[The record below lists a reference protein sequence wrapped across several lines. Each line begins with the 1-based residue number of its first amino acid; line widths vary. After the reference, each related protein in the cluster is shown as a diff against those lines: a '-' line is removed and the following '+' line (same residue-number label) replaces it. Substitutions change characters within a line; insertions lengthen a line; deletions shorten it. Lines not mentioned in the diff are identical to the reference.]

1 MRKSLSSIRRSAHPV
16 RAEIFAILLS
26 LFFLLP
32 FYWMAQTTTKDNGQ
46 LMQGTFVPG
55 KPNHFIHD
63 NLTDIWAWQGG
74 VFPKWLVNSFIY
86 STVGCVFATFFAA
99 MAGFAFRRYRFFGRK
114 LLFMVILGFLMV
126 PEFATVLPL
135 FIEFRNFH
143 ILNTPFAFVIPSM
156 VSIFGTYLM
165 VVYWNQVPEEMFDAA
180 MMDGAR
186 DFSIF
191 LRIGL
196 PGILPGITT
205 LLILQFTAIWNNY
218 FLSLIMLSDQN
229 IFPLIL
235 GITTINSSSG
245 IPVYNLTLMGAF
257 LTTLP
262 LLLIFFALQR
272 FLAPQLT
279 GAIK

>member
-1 MRKSLSSIRRSAHPV
+1 MKADRGV
-16 RAEIFAILLS
+16 RFQLIAILLS
-26 LFFLLP
+26 IFFLLP

-63 NLTDIWAWQGG
+63 NLTGIFSWEDG
-74 VFPKWLVNSFIY
+74 VFKKWLVNSVLY
-86 STVGCVFATFFAA
+86 AGVGSVFGTFFAA
-99 MAGFAFRRYRFFGRK
+99 MAGFAFRRYRFIGRK
-114 LLFMVILGFLMV
+114 FLFILILGFALV
-126 PEFATVLPL
+126 PGFATALPL
-135 FIEFRNFH
+135 FIEFKNFRL
-143 ILNTPFAFVIPSM
+143 LNTPWAFIIPSM
-156 VSIFGTYLM
+156 VYIFGVYLM
-165 VVYWNQVPEEMFDAA
+165 VVYWNQVPDELFDAA

-186 DFSIF
+186 DASIF

-196 PGILPGITT
+196 PTILPGLTT
-205 LLILQFTAIWNNY
+205 LLILHFVGVWNNY
-218 FLSLIMLSDQN
+218 FLSLVMLSNHN

-257 LTTLP
+257 LTALP
-262 LLLIFFALQR
+262 LLVIFITLQR

-279 GAIK
+279 GAMK